1 MSYKIKDRIV
11 SNIKN
16 RKDEA
21 FPKIPDKGKIKD
33 IFKDY
38 FEIYDNQNKF
48 VHKVLDEDLKT
59 SERADIAVAF
69 FSAGGWKKIYES
81 LNHYRGEDFSQC
93 RLLLGMY
100 SRNSIKEEWWREDN
114 IQKLVDKFLKYQT
127 EADLKNLINQ
137 LKDKKVIIKTV
148 TSYKLHEKLYLFY
161 RKNANNKAPT
171 SCLIGSSNL
180 TPQGLKENLELN
192 IHYKKTTKTEHF
204 LSC

>member
-16 RKDEA
+16 KKDEA
-21 FPKIPDKGKIKD
+21 FPKIPYKGKIKD

-114 IQKLVDKFLKYQT
+114 IQKLIDKFLKYQT

-148 TSYKLHEKLYLFY
+148 TSYKLHAKLYLFY
-161 RKNANNKAPT
+161 KNANNKAPT
-171 SCLIGSSNL
+171 SCLIGSRS
-180 TPQGLKENLELN
+180 
-192 IHYKKTTKTEHF
+192 
-204 LSC
+204 